1 MREGTLELANSKV
14 TKNAGRNESSTGRR
28 TEGDIGFYGNVSELA
43 IRSLPAK
50 KVSGIKNPAAGSN
63 PAVSAILHAVIL
75 VCSACADQAHWSISC
90 AIPAVSAVGIFIFF
104 YIKKKIL

>member
-63 PAVSAILHAVIL
+63 PAVSAILHAVSSRL
-75 VCSACADQAHWSISC
+75 LNMC
-90 AIPAVSAVGIFIFF
+90 
-104 YIKKKIL
+104 